1 MPHLVRRDENREIP
15 ARLVRLP
22 YRGERDAM
30 KKVKP
35 KAKPLNL
42 RQAIEATRQPLNRLG
57 DLVCVQVDSRFGSP
71 YAGMRDLAGDSFA
84 CGELRAIFQPDLAGG
99 KTFKQPETE
108 NSLIELYANGG
119 RIESLAEFTN
129 EALAM
134 YYDFNAGFF
143 HGNSLAGDAGDST
156 QFESDI
162 REVLSSLP
170 NVTHEVFL
178 AVRKTTLALYKKYRL
193 ASIEGET
200 YIANQKKFQ
209 GDKQKID
216 EKKHSDWR
224 EWQAAEIVGNPKF
237 SKLSKEQQAIRL
249 KNKYAI
255 GESSPT
261 IAKRLNPLPKKRQ

>member
-1 MPHLVRRDENREIP
+1 
-15 ARLVRLP
+15 
-22 YRGERDAM
+22 M

-35 KAKPLNL
+35 KAKPLTL
-42 RQAIEATRQPLNRLG
+42 RQAIEATRQPLNRLR
-57 DLVCVQVDSRFGSP
+57 DLVIVQVDSRFGSP
-71 YAGMRDLAGDSFA
+71 YAGMKDLAGDSFA
-84 CGELRAIFQPDLAGG
+84 CGELRAIFQPDYAEG

-108 NSLIELYANGG
+108 NHLRVLYKNGG
-119 RIESLAEFTN
+119 RIESLAEFTD

-134 YYDFNAGFF
+134 YYSFQAGFF

-193 ASIEGET
+193 AAIVGAEYGE
-200 YIANQKKFQ
+200 NQKKFQ
-209 GDKQKID
+209 EDKQQLD
-216 EKKHSDWR
+216 EKKHSQWR
-224 EWQAAEIVGNPKF
+224 EWQEAEIKGNPHF
-237 SKLSKEQQAIRL
+237 SMQSKEQQARRL
-249 KNKYAI
+249 KREHSI
-255 GESSPT
+255 IESSST